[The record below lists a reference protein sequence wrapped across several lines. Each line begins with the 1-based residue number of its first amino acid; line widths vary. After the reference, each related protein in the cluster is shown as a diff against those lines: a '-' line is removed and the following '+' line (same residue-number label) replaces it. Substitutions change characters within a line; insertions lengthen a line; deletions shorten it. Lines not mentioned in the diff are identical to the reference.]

1 MLKPEKRKKILV
13 IDDDRIN
20 RAIIAEILEE
30 NFDVIEK
37 ADIDTAYALEEN
49 TKKHIDLILIDMF
62 LKDGEFWKFMD
73 RLKIRSDY
81 ANIPVHSYNCIPIR
95 IIHLSSAA
103 GRLGAAEFI
112 ARPFSEYIINR
123 RISKIIDISPGKIRT
138 YAGQAER

>member
-81 ANIPVHSYNCIPIR
+81 ANIPVIV
-95 IIHLSSAA
+95 IIAPDTDNT
-103 GRLGAAEFI
+103 FI
-112 ARPFSEYIINR
+112 AAR
-123 RISKIIDISPGKIRT
+123 DC
-138 YAGQAER
+138 

>member
-49 TKKHIDLILIDMF
+49 TKQTQNPQ
-62 LKDGEFWKFMD
+62 
-73 RLKIRSDY
+73 RLCEY
-81 ANIPVHSYNCIPIR
+81 TGHSYNCTR
-95 IIHLSSAA
+95 Y
-103 GRLGAAEFI
+103 G
-112 ARPFSEYIINR
+112 
-123 RISKIIDISPGKIRT
+123 
-138 YAGQAER
+138 

>member
-62 LKDGEFWKFMD
+62 LKNSDFWKFMD
-73 RLKIRSDY
+73 GIKTRSDY
-81 ANIPVHSYNCIPIR
+81 AGIPVVV
-95 IIHLSSAA
+95 IIAPDTDNMFIERA
-103 GRLGAAEFI
+103 GRLGAAEFV
-112 ARPFSEYIINR
+112 ARPFSE
-123 RISKIIDISPGKIRT
+123 SL
-138 YAGQAER
+138 